1 MERQRGA
8 VDRLKNLK
16 RQLAQA
22 RDSHIADATSE
33 PAILYP
39 RGPAKAKPPPDEQ
52 RRREQEVPDGNRRD
66 LINRR
71 VFRLVWGVLNDLP
84 EAPPVHPPPVT

>member
-1 MERQRGA
+1 MERQRSA
-8 VDRLKNLK
+8 VDRLKDLK

-39 RGPAKAKPPPDEQ
+39 RGPAKAKRSPDEQ

-84 EAPPVHPPPVT
+84 GTPPVHPPPVT

>member
-1 MERQRGA
+1 MERQRSA
-8 VDRLKNLK
+8 VDRLKDLK
-16 RQLAQA
+16 RQFAQA
-22 RDSHIADATSE
+22 RDRHITDATSE

-39 RGPAKAKPPPDEQ
+39 KGPAKLSPDEQ